1 MNVILASASPR
12 RKELLKILF
21 QEFQIIPADVDENVD
36 ESVFPQMIPE
46 VLSVKKADAIAEKYR
61 NSLVIAADTLVF
73 AQDEIL
79 GKPADA
85 NHAKDI
91 LNLLSDSTHRVIT
104 GCCICLNGKKRHF
117 SQSTLVTFYPLSEEE
132 ISDYIQSGEPFGKAG
147 AYAIQERGSL
157 FVKCIEG
164 DYFNVI
170 GLPIAKLKREINLL
184 LQEIK
189 EESTSI

>member
-1 MNVILASASPR
+1 
-12 RKELLKILF
+12 
-21 QEFQIIPADVDENVD
+21 
-36 ESVFPQMIPE
+36 
-46 VLSVKKADAIAEKYR
+46 
-61 NSLVIAADTLVF
+61 
-73 AQDEIL
+73 
-79 GKPADA
+79 
-85 NHAKDI
+85 
-91 LNLLSDSTHRVIT
+91 
-104 GCCICLNGKKRHF
+104 
-117 SQSTLVTFYPLSEEE
+117 VTFYPLSEEE

>member
-85 NHAKDI
+85 NHSKD
-91 LNLLSDSTHRVIT
+91 LLA
-104 GCCICLNGKKRHF
+104 L
-117 SQSTLVTFYPLSEEE
+117 
-132 ISDYIQSGEPFGKAG
+132 
-147 AYAIQERGSL
+147 
-157 FVKCIEG
+157 
-164 DYFNVI
+164 
-170 GLPIAKLKREINLL
+170 
-184 LQEIK
+184 
-189 EESTSI
+189 